1 LKYNY
6 NNNNNLYI
14 LYLLSINY
22 IKIIKKKKKQKK
34 KKKKKKKINQKYHI
48 HFKKL
53 PKLIIIKF
61 FLNLLKK
68 RKKSIDYN

>member
-1 LKYNY
+1 MQ
-6 NNNNNLYI
+6 I
-14 LYLLSINY
+14 LL
-22 IKIIKKKKKQKK
+22 KKKKKKNK